1 MKTDTGLAR
10 VMARS
15 AVTQEKMN
23 VASASATKSS
33 SLGTLLYAT
42 LQHRRRVV
50 LAHRIGAKTITNYY
64 NLHQECIC
72 YRVVVSLAEVSHE
85 HVGKLEARAAE
96 ERAAVEASREGRESR
111 RACAAIAA
119 LRASSRDSSEQRRIR
134 CDSSWLEASVKRELS
149 PSEKRALTS
158 ADAAGRE
165 LSARE
170 QAVQAWIEPS
180 FHTEC

>member
-1 MKTDTGLAR
+1 M
-10 VMARS
+10 S
-15 AVTQEKMN
+15 E
-23 VASASATKSS
+23 
-33 SLGTLLYAT
+33 
-42 LQHRRRVV
+42 
-50 LAHRIGAKTITNYY
+50 
-64 NLHQECIC
+64 
-72 YRVVVSLAEVSHE
+72 VSLE

-96 ERAAVEASREGRESR
+96 EQRAAVEEGRESR

-119 LRASSRDSSEQRRIR
+119 LRASSRDSSEQRRIG

-180 FHTEC
+180 FHAEC